1 MKKIATW
8 CKYALIYSAGFL
20 TSFSGALE
28 SLVKIPASYSELK
41 KTYLYDTDFL
51 SGHWS
56 TNAEYL
62 LNNGDS
68 GLDINQPK
76 MILNFDVSDDGS
88 VKGEILSK
96 EICDAL
102 PITYVIIL
110 ESGEPGIR
118 DFFFDRKFYLEQ
130 LHEGKMQAVAVLKL
144 VKKDKKNSAI
154 KFKVVG
160 GGSFLPKEITFGKNL
175 PQYKD
180 DFKVLSDYCAES
192 PEKFWKEYFLKQGK
206 SFK

>member
-1 MKKIATW
+1 MKIATW
-8 CKYALIYSAGFL
+8 CKYTLIYAAGFL

-28 SLVKIPASYSELK
+28 SMVKIPATYSELK

-62 LNNGDS
+62 MNSGDA

-76 MILNFDVSDDGS
+76 MILNFDVSEDGS
-88 VKGEILSK
+88 VQGEILS
-96 EICDAL
+96 EGICDAL

-110 ESGEPGIR
+110 ESGAPGFR

-130 LHEGKMQAVAVLKL
+130 LHEGKMQTVAVLKL
-144 VKKDKKNSAI
+144 VMEDKKNSAI
-154 KFKVVG
+154 KFELVG
-160 GGSFLPKEITFGKNL
+160 GGDFLPKEIIFGKDL
-175 PQYKD
+175 PQYD
-180 DFKVLSDYCAES
+180 HDFKDLSDYCAKS
-192 PEKFWKEYFLKQGK
+192 PMKFWKDYFEKQGK
-206 SFK
+206 KFP